1 LARFLS
7 RNGTSTFLEPYIANA
22 VPPQRMHQFGVLIL
36 EFFKFFR
43 YFAAYRLSAV
53 AAADCNT
60 SMRRP

>member
-1 LARFLS
+1 ML
-7 RNGTSTFLEPYIANA
+7 LEPYIANA
-22 VPPQRMHQFGVLIL
+22 MPPRGMHQFGVLIF